1 MGTGWSGQ
9 MLDENVCIDCGLV
22 NNGEHDCEDML
33 TYALQ
38 AQGPDEYPESFYR
51 YLARKALGVEDM
63 GG

>member
-1 MGTGWSGQ
+1 